1 MKARLLCQAF
11 FASKVFKGL
20 VLVGLYVTGLA
31 AVFMVIGFVK
41 RTWYRPR
48 RSVQVLRRLN
58 EKAQSLDEQ
67 IEIILEA
74 MSLDHRN
81 FDARFWYARK
91 LVEKERYSEAVHAW
105 HSVRNHRHC
114 PSGIFDTA
122 FADQGICLLFADR
135 PAEAIVYLE
144 ETIRRRPG
152 HVSSRGFLAAA
163 YADLGLSHRVEEEL
177 VKLANLKP
185 GWQQQFATCPEYLE
199 EHRIALTK
207 LKPYLEDAGEGI
219 D

>member
-11 FASKVFKGL
+11 FASRVFRGL

-31 AVFMVIGFVK
+31 AVFMAIGFVK

-67 IEIILEA
+67 LEIILEA
-74 MSLDHRN
+74 MRLDHRN

-91 LVEKERYSEAVHAW
+91 LVEKKRYSEAAYAW
-105 HSVRNHRHC
+105 QVVRKHRHC
-114 PSGIFDTA
+114 SSGMADAA
-122 FADQGICLLFADR
+122 FSDQGICLLFADR

-152 HVSSRGFLAAA
+152 HVTSRGFLATA
-163 YADLGLSHRVEEEL
+163 YADLGLSRRVEEEL
-177 VKLANLKP
+177 VKLANVKP
-185 GWQQQFATCPEYLE
+185 AWQQQFATCPEYQE
-199 EHRIALTK
+199 EHGIALTK
-207 LKPYLEDAGEGI
+207 LKPYLKDAGEGI